1 VSGFGLKEGTPENY
15 THLMVTVDDMPNASF
30 CAGMTEAEDEAA
42 REVLERI
49 SGKWPLAVL
58 QVLGEAQGPLR
69 FSRVLERTGPVS
81 QKVLTQTLRMLERD
95 GFLTRTLYP
104 QVPPRV
110 EYELTPLGQ
119 GLLLEILPLWRW
131 IVGRLQE
138 LARNRTMAAEPEV
151 AGSLLPAAG
160 SAG

>member
-1 VSGFGLKEGTPENY
+1 MSCYSLKEGTQENY
-15 THLMVTVDDMPNASF
+15 TYLMVTENRNLAVSF

-95 GFLTRTLYP
+95 GFITRTLYP

-110 EYELTPLGQ
+110 DYALTPLGRE
-119 GLLLEILPLWRW
+119 LLLEILPLWRW
-131 IVGRLQE
+131 IVG
-138 LARNRTMAAEPEV
+138 
-151 AGSLLPAAG
+151 
-160 SAG
+160 